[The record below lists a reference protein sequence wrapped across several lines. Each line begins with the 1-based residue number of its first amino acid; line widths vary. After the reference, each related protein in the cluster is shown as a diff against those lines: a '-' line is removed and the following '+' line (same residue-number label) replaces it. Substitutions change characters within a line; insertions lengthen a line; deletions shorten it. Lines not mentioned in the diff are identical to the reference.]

1 MPLSTYTRR
10 RLAFGLQGE
19 AAGDSFADIVDA
31 GTGTLPAY
39 VVRRLR
45 FNANSGAVGS
55 GIATK
60 VNTSA
65 ALSDAERD
73 ALGRICQSRVA
84 ANEIAA
90 ALAL

>member
-1 MPLSTYTRR
+1 MPLSVYARR
-10 RLAFGLQGE
+10 RLAFGLQSE

-45 FNANSGAVGS
+45 FNAASGPVGS

-65 ALSDAERD
+65 ALTDRERD

-84 ANEIAA
+84 ANEIAT
-90 ALAL
+90 ALAQ

>member
-10 RLAFGLQGE
+10 RLAYGLRSE

-31 GTGTLPAY
+31 GTGTLDQD

-45 FNANSGAVGS
+45 NGAANGSVGS

-65 ALSDAERD
+65 ALTDRERVGL
-73 ALGRICQSRVA
+73 ARICNSQIA
-84 ANEIAA
+84 ANEIAT